1 MPFILV
7 DAMGRKMV
15 FIMFCIN
22 ITFMSAEDVAAMIEK
37 LLNPVVRQM
46 NIPLAAEVLI
56 MLSNG

>member
-1 MPFILV
+1 
-7 DAMGRKMV
+7 MGRKMV